1 MANYAGLSY
10 GNQIFCGTNIEPH
23 LNGDREITGITCF
36 QIHNSANSKAS
47 IQVNG
52 QTAEVGA
59 NSTLDIVI
67 KSIGTLTT
75 DECLI
80 CSCHDCSN
88 PDGNAQRAVTWL
100 SGATA
105 PTLINPSSPYTLI
118 GSGFLNS

>member
-10 GNQIFCGTNIEPH
+10 GNQIICEADIEPH
-23 LNGDREITGITCF
+23 LSPTREITGITCF
-36 QIHNSANSKAS
+36 QIFNGGTPPAS
-47 IQVNG
+47 VTINNDSFSIEGG
-52 QTAEVGA
+52 QTIDV
-59 NSTLDIVI
+59 II
-67 KSIGTLTT
+67 KSVQLLTT
-75 DECLI
+75 NICLV
-80 CSCHDCSN
+80 CTCHDCHN